1 MNISTIIGLVLAL
14 AAINVM
20 FMMNG
25 GTPMTITDYS
35 SMIGTFGGIIGAT
48 LVSYPLGKVLGLP
61 GIMMKTFKQPPE
73 RATEIILLFQR
84 LSDSARRD
92 GLLALES
99 EANEIEDPFIK
110 RGVML
115 VVDGADSD
123 VVENIMETDVEL
135 MEDRHRSNIAM
146 FESIAAYCPVFGVIG
161 TLMGMILVLGNLT
174 NPDALGPGIAVAFL
188 GSLYGVAAA
197 NIVFLPVANKLKG
210 LSSQEATEKRMVVQG
225 LLSVQAGE
233 NASIVREK
241 LGSFIPAS
249 AFRKLNE
256 AAEDAKA
263 A

>member
-1 MNISTIIGLVLAL
+1 MNIATIIGLVIAVG
-14 AAINVM
+14 AINVM
-20 FMMNG
+20 FFLNG
-25 GTPMTITDYS
+25 GTPTTIFDYTS
-35 SMIGTFGGIIGAT
+35 IIGTFGGIIGAT
-48 LVSYPLGKVLGLP
+48 FVSNPLHKVLGLP
-61 GIMMKTFKQPPE
+61 GIMMKTLKQPPD
-73 RATEIILLFQR
+73 RSTEIIQLFQR

-99 EANEIEDPFIK
+99 EANEIDDPFIK

-123 VVENIMETDVEL
+123 VVENVMETDIEL
-135 MEDRHRSNIAM
+135 MEDRHKANSNM
-146 FESIAAYCPVFGVIG
+146 LESIAAYCPVFGVIG
-161 TLMGMILVLGNLT
+161 TLMGMILVLGNLSD
-174 NPDALGPGIAVAFL
+174 PDALGPGIAVAFL

-197 NIVFLPVANKLKG
+197 NIVFLPMASKLKG

-241 LGSFIPAS
+241 LGSFLPAA
-249 AFRKLNE
+249 AFRKLI
-256 AAEDAKA
+256 EDGPEAKA